1 MQNGLPTIFIKK
13 YGTGIYLLNC
23 AELDKKEQERLSRP
37 FKHFGLELD
46 GKTALLVTDDIC
58 QTILFV
64 VYFMDCVISCHFAG
78 LALSPI
84 L

>member
-1 MQNGLPTIFIKK
+1 MIITN
-13 YGTGIYLLNC
+13 
-23 AELDKKEQERLSRP
+23 
-37 FKHFGLELD
+37 
-46 GKTALLVTDDIC
+46 DIS

-78 LALSPI
+78 LALSTI